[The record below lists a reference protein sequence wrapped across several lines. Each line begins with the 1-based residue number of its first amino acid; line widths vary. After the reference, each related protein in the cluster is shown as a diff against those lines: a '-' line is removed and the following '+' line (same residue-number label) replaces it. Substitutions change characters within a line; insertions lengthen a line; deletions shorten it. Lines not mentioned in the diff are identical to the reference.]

1 MNFSGTRPLVM
12 TDTLVVNTHNA
23 ALTHLDATAH
33 IPVAG
38 QVYPGVPLDDAV
50 TAMGVQ
56 HGSADSRKTGIV
68 TGYSSISPRRRPAGR
83 VAAGAG

>member
-1 MNFSGTRPLVM
+1 M

-38 QVYPGVPLDDAV
+38 QDYPGVPLDEAV
-50 TAMGVQ
+50 TAMGVRPGGRVTTQ
-56 HGSADSRKTGIV
+56 HLGGELETG
-68 TGYSSISPRRRPAGR
+68 RRRNGGSGTRLGIFKRPSSCR
-83 VAAGAG
+83 